1 MKKLISFV
9 LVFTLAVCAAGCAR
23 EKPAFTGGAPET
35 PKTAVLQGEGWSFTY
50 DPALFEEDGGTTVR
64 YIGADS
70 PMPVYLTVQLY
81 PDYTAE
87 KLAEGLVLQSGSDSV
102 KAEDAS
108 VGRDSIPAK
117 AVTVERVVGEISE
130 VTQIQRL
137 YALDTDKGGLLIEA
151 GSYDGAPEA
160 AQEGLDAIL
169 ASFALA

>member
-1 MKKLISFV
+1 M
-9 LVFTLAVCAAGCAR
+9 LALALAFCAAGCAK
-23 EKPAFTGGAPET
+23 EEPTVTGGLPEV

-50 DPALFEEDGGTTVR
+50 DSALFEADGSATVR
-64 YIGADS
+64 YIGDDS

-108 VGRDSIPAK
+108 VGRDSLPAK

-130 VTQIQRL
+130 VTQLQRF
-137 YALDTDKGGLLIEA
+137 YAVDTPAGGSVLIEA

-160 AQEGLDAIL
+160 ARQGLDAML
-169 ASFALA
+169 ASFVLG